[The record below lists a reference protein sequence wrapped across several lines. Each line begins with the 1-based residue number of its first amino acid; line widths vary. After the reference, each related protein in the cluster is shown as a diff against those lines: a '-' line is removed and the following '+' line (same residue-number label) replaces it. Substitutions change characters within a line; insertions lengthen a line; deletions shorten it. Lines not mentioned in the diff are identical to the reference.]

1 MPKTLSIAGLPV
13 ATEYSN
19 SPNDCHIHGPAIIRT
34 VDRAFPGWSERSA
47 SPFSVSVYVPLSVR
61 STIPMQPR
69 ERRMRSSERSW
80 LFVFVA
86 SAGAV
91 FVPAAMRSA
100 RPSLAATKSSR
111 DTQCPVLISMTW
123 TCGGGAS
130 CSWASDMEVSPLGS
144 AESTSGVCC
153 HFPHQRQ
160 GGGSMAAVKPVPEGF
175 RTLTPHITVKGAKK
189 AIAFYQQAFGA
200 EQLAV
205 HDMPDGTVMHASLRI
220 GDSVLMLN
228 DEFPQMGAKG
238 PQSIG
243 GTAVTLHLYVADVD
257 KAFDRAVNAGAAVV
271 MPVADQFWG

>member
-1 MPKTLSIAGLPV
+1 
-13 ATEYSN
+13 
-19 SPNDCHIHGPAIIRT
+19 
-34 VDRAFPGWSERSA
+34 
-47 SPFSVSVYVPLSVR
+47 
-61 STIPMQPR
+61 
-69 ERRMRSSERSW
+69 
-80 LFVFVA
+80 
-86 SAGAV
+86 
-91 FVPAAMRSA
+91 
-100 RPSLAATKSSR
+100 
-111 DTQCPVLISMTW
+111 
-123 TCGGGAS
+123 
-130 CSWASDMEVSPLGS
+130 
-144 AESTSGVCC
+144 
-153 HFPHQRQ
+153 
-160 GGGSMAAVKPVPEGF
+160 MAAVKPVPEGF

-271 MPVADQFWG
+271 MPVADQFWGDRYGLVADPFGHHWSIATHKRDVTPDELKVAMSSMGKH